1 MQYQFMK
8 NFRDKNLCESDRK
21 MNKLMG
27 FLELKEMK
35 LPSVPWKQYTG
46 EEKFEDKY
54 LWTVRS
60 AVYRGN
66 DLNLPRS
73 VGESSKISKKFADQ
87 LLKEM
92 NDNGIVIYYPYF
104 IANKSGTLE
113 VRRDKVIIEA
123 VKKDLWN
130 LVTYSD
136 REVTIITDTEDNKSI
151 IGNADFMSDKELNNL
166 NKHIP
171 EIRKLFRNDLLQ
183 GKSAL
188 LEWSFAQSCNSNK
201 EPIGEEYLVFYEART
216 V

>member
-1 MQYQFMK
+1 MK
-8 NFRDKNLCESDRK
+8 NFQGKNLCESDKK

-46 EEKFEDKY
+46 EEKFEDRY

-87 LLKEM
+87 LLKEI
-92 NDNGIVIYYPYF
+92 NNNGIVIYYPYF

-113 VRRDKVIIEA
+113 VRSNKIIIEA

-136 REVTIITDTEDNKSI
+136 RDVTIIIDADDSKSI
-151 IGNADFMSDKELNNL
+151 IGNESFMSNKELDSL
-166 NKHIP
+166 SKHIP

-188 LEWSFAQSCNSNK
+188 LEWSFAQSCDSNK

>member
-1 MQYQFMK
+1 
-8 NFRDKNLCESDRK
+8 
-21 MNKLMG
+21 MG
-27 FLELKEMK
+27 FLELKEMR

-46 EEKFEDKY
+46 NEKFEDRY

-73 VGESSKISKKFADQ
+73 IGESSKISKKFADQ

-92 NDNGIVIYYPYF
+92 SNNGIVIYYPYF

-113 VRRDKVIIEA
+113 VRSDKVIIEA
-123 VKKDLWN
+123 VKDDLWN
-130 LVTYSD
+130 LVSYSD
-136 REVTIITDTEDNKSI
+136 REVTIITDTENNRSI
-151 IGNADFMSDKELNNL
+151 IGNANFINNEELENL
-166 NKHIP
+166 NKYIP
-171 EIRKLFRNDLLQ
+171 EIRKLFRTDLLQ

-188 LEWSFAQSCNSNK
+188 LEWSFAQSCNASK

>member
-1 MQYQFMK
+1 MQYLFMK
-8 NFRDKNLCESDRK
+8 NFQGKNLCESDKK

-46 EEKFEDKY
+46 EEKFEDRY

-87 LLKEM
+87 LLKDI
-92 NDNGIVIYYPYF
+92 NNNGIVIYYPYF

-113 VRRDKVIIEA
+113 VRSNKIIIDA

-136 REVTIITDTEDNKSI
+136 RDVTIIIDADDSKSI
-151 IGNADFMSDKELNNL
+151 IGNESFMSNKELDSL
-166 NKHIP
+166 SKHIP

-188 LEWSFAQSCNSNK
+188 LEWSFAQSCDTNK
-201 EPIGEEYLVFYEART
+201 EPLGEEYLVFYEART

>member
-1 MQYQFMK
+1 
-8 NFRDKNLCESDRK
+8 

-27 FLELKEMK
+27 FLELREMK

-46 EEKFEDKY
+46 EEEFEDKY

-73 VGESSKISKKFADQ
+73 VGKCSKTSQKFADQ
-87 LLKEM
+87 LLKKM
-92 NDNGIVIYYPYF
+92 KDNGIVIYYPYF
-104 IANKSGTLE
+104 IAKKSGTLE
-113 VRRDKVIIEA
+113 VKSDKVIVEA
-123 VKKDLWN
+123 VKDDLWN

-136 REVTIITDTEDNKSI
+136 REVTIITDSNGDRVTS
-151 IGNADFMSDKELNNL
+151 GNANFLKKKELDNL
-166 NKHIP
+166 EKYVP
-171 EIRKLFRNDLLQ
+171 EIRKLFREDLLE

-188 LEWSFAQSCNSNK
+188 LEWSFAQSCDFEK
-201 EPIGEEYLVFYEART
+201 EPTGEEYLVFYEART

>member
-1 MQYQFMK
+1 
-8 NFRDKNLCESDRK
+8 
-21 MNKLMG
+21 MG

-46 EEKFEDKY
+46 KENFEDRY

-73 VGESSKISKKFADQ
+73 IGESSKVSKKFADQ

-92 NDNGIVIYYPYF
+92 NNNGIVIYYPYF

-113 VRRDKVIIEA
+113 VRSDKVIIEA
-123 VKKDLWN
+123 VKDDLWN
-130 LVTYSD
+130 LVTYSE
-136 REVTIITDTEDNKSI
+136 REVTIITDIDGNKSI
-151 IGNADFMSDKELNNL
+151 IGNANFISNVELDSL
-166 NKHIP
+166 SKHIP

-183 GKSAL
+183 GKAAL
-188 LEWSFAQSCNSNK
+188 LEWSFAQSCNASK
-201 EPIGEEYLVFYEART
+201 EPIGEKYLVFYEART

>member
-1 MQYQFMK
+1 
-8 NFRDKNLCESDRK
+8 
-21 MNKLMG
+21 MG

-46 EEKFEDKY
+46 KENFEDRY

-73 VGESSKISKKFADQ
+73 IGESSKVSKKFADQ

-92 NDNGIVIYYPYF
+92 NNNGIVIYYPYF

-113 VRRDKVIIEA
+113 VRSDKVIIEA
-123 VKKDLWN
+123 VKDELWN
-130 LVTYSD
+130 LVTYSE
-136 REVTIITDTEDNKSI
+136 REVTIITDIDGNKSI
-151 IGNADFMSDKELNNL
+151 IGNANFISNEELDSL
-166 NKHIP
+166 SKHIP

-183 GKSAL
+183 GKAAL
-188 LEWSFAQSCNSNK
+188 LEWSFAQSCNASK
-201 EPIGEEYLVFYEART
+201 EPIGEKYLVFYEARK

>member
-1 MQYQFMK
+1 MQYLFMK
-8 NFRDKNLCESDRK
+8 NFQDKNLCESDGK

-46 EEKFEDKY
+46 EEEFEDRY

-60 AVYRGN
+60 AVYRGD

-73 VGESSKISKKFADQ
+73 VGESSEVSKKFANQ

-92 NDNGIVIYYPYF
+92 NNNGIVIYYPYF

-113 VRRDKVIIEA
+113 VRSDKIIIEA
-123 VKKDLWN
+123 VKDDLWN

-136 REVTIITDTEDNKSI
+136 REVTIIVDADNKKTV
-151 IGNADFMSDKELNNL
+151 IGNVNFMSNEELDSL

-188 LEWSFAQSCNSNK
+188 LEWSFAQSCK
-201 EPIGEEYLVFYEART
+201 CYCCCEK
-216 V
+216 

>member
-1 MQYQFMK
+1 MQYLFMK
-8 NFRDKNLCESDRK
+8 NFQGKNLCESDKK

-46 EEKFEDKY
+46 EEKFEDRY

-87 LLKEM
+87 LLKEI
-92 NDNGIVIYYPYF
+92 NNNGIVIYYPYF

-113 VRRDKVIIEA
+113 VRSNKIIIEA

-136 REVTIITDTEDNKSI
+136 RDVTIIIDADDSKSI
-151 IGNADFMSDKELNNL
+151 IGNESFMSNKELDSL
-166 NKHIP
+166 SKHIP

-188 LEWSFAQSCNSNK
+188 LEWSFAQSCDSNK

>member
-1 MQYQFMK
+1 MK
-8 NFRDKNLCESDRK
+8 NFQGKNLCESDKK

-46 EEKFEDKY
+46 EEKFEDRY

-73 VGESSKISKKFADQ
+73 VGESSKVSKKFADR

-92 NDNGIVIYYPYF
+92 SGNGIVIYYPYF

-113 VRRDKVIIEA
+113 VRNDKVIIEA
-123 VKKDLWN
+123 VKDDLWN

-136 REVTIITDTEDNKSI
+136 REVTIIIDKDNNKSI
-151 IGNADFMSDKELNNL
+151 IGNTSFINNEEFDNL

-171 EIRKLFRNDLLQ
+171 EIRKLFRDDLLQ

-188 LEWSFAQSCNSNK
+188 LEWSFAQSCDANK

-216 V
+216 I

>member
-1 MQYQFMK
+1 
-8 NFRDKNLCESDRK
+8 

-46 EEKFEDKY
+46 KENFEDRY

-73 VGESSKISKKFADQ
+73 IGESSKVSKKFADQ

-92 NDNGIVIYYPYF
+92 NNNGIVIYYPYF

-113 VRRDKVIIEA
+113 VRSDKVIIEA
-123 VKKDLWN
+123 VKDDLWN
-130 LVTYSD
+130 LVTYSE
-136 REVTIITDTEDNKSI
+136 REVTIITDIDGNKSI
-151 IGNADFMSDKELNNL
+151 IGNANFISNEELDSL
-166 NKHIP
+166 SKHIP

-183 GKSAL
+183 GKATL
-188 LEWSFAQSCNSNK
+188 LEWSFAQSCNASK
-201 EPIGEEYLVFYEART
+201 EPIGEKYLVFYEART

>member
-1 MQYQFMK
+1 MQYLFMK
-8 NFRDKNLCESDRK
+8 NFQDKNLCESDGK

-46 EEKFEDKY
+46 EEEFEDRY

-60 AVYRGN
+60 AVYRGD

-73 VGESSKISKKFADQ
+73 VGESSEVSKKYANQ

-92 NDNGIVIYYPYF
+92 NNNGIVIYYPYF

-113 VRRDKVIIEA
+113 VRSDKIIIEA
-123 VKKDLWN
+123 VKDDLWN

-136 REVTIITDTEDNKSI
+136 REVTIIVDADNKKTV
-151 IGNADFMSDKELNNL
+151 IGNVNFMSNEELDSL

-188 LEWSFAQSCNSNK
+188 LEWSFAQSCNANK
-201 EPIGEEYLVFYEART
+201 EPIGGEYLVFYEART

>member
-1 MQYQFMK
+1 
-8 NFRDKNLCESDRK
+8 
-21 MNKLMG
+21 MG
-27 FLELKEMK
+27 FLELKEMR

-46 EEKFEDKY
+46 NEKFEDRY

-73 VGESSKISKKFADQ
+73 IGESSKISKKFADQ

-92 NDNGIVIYYPYF
+92 SNNGIVIYYPYF

-113 VRRDKVIIEA
+113 VRSDKVIIEA
-123 VKKDLWN
+123 VKDDLWN
-130 LVTYSD
+130 LVSYSD
-136 REVTIITDTEDNKSI
+136 REVTIITDAENNRSI
-151 IGNADFMSDKELNNL
+151 IGNANFINNEELENL

-171 EIRKLFRNDLLQ
+171 EIRKLFRTDLLQ

-188 LEWSFAQSCNSNK
+188 LEWSFAQSCNASK

>member
-1 MQYQFMK
+1 
-8 NFRDKNLCESDRK
+8 

-46 EEKFEDKY
+46 EEKFEDRY

-73 VGESSKISKKFADQ
+73 VGESSKVSKKFADR

-92 NDNGIVIYYPYF
+92 SGNGIVIYYPYF

-113 VRRDKVIIEA
+113 VRNDKVIIEA
-123 VKKDLWN
+123 VKDDLWN

-136 REVTIITDTEDNKSI
+136 REVTIIIDKDNNKSI
-151 IGNADFMSDKELNNL
+151 IGNTSFINNEEFDNL

-171 EIRKLFRNDLLQ
+171 EIRKLFRDDLLQ

-188 LEWSFAQSCNSNK
+188 LEWSFAQSCDANK

-216 V
+216 I

>member
-1 MQYQFMK
+1 
-8 NFRDKNLCESDRK
+8 

-46 EEKFEDKY
+46 EEKFEDRY

-73 VGESSKISKKFADQ
+73 VGESSKVSKQFADR

-92 NDNGIVIYYPYF
+92 NGNGIVIYYPYF

-113 VRRDKVIIEA
+113 VRNDKVIIEA
-123 VKKDLWN
+123 VKDDLWN

-136 REVTIITDTEDNKSI
+136 REVTIIIDKDNNKSI
-151 IGNADFMSDKELNNL
+151 IGNTSFINNEEFDNL

-171 EIRKLFRNDLLQ
+171 EIRKLFRDDLLQ

-188 LEWSFAQSCNSNK
+188 LEWSFAQSCDANK

-216 V
+216 I

>member
-1 MQYQFMK
+1 MQYLFMK
-8 NFRDKNLCESDRK
+8 NFQDKNLCESDGK

-46 EEKFEDKY
+46 EEEFEDRY

-60 AVYRGN
+60 AVYRGD

-73 VGESSKISKKFADQ
+73 VGESSEVSKKFANQ

-92 NDNGIVIYYPYF
+92 NNNGIVIYYPYF

-113 VRRDKVIIEA
+113 VRSDKIIIEA
-123 VKKDLWN
+123 VKDDLWN

-136 REVTIITDTEDNKSI
+136 REVTIIVDADNKKTV
-151 IGNADFMSDKELNNL
+151 IGNVNFMSNEELDSL

-171 EIRKLFRNDLLQ
+171 EIRKL
-183 GKSAL
+183 
-188 LEWSFAQSCNSNK
+188 
-201 EPIGEEYLVFYEART
+201 
-216 V
+216 

>member
-1 MQYQFMK
+1 
-8 NFRDKNLCESDRK
+8 

-46 EEKFEDKY
+46 KENFEDKY

-73 VGESSKISKKFADQ
+73 IGESSKVSKKFADQ

-92 NDNGIVIYYPYF
+92 NNNGIVIYYPYF

-113 VRRDKVIIEA
+113 VRSDKVIIEA
-123 VKKDLWN
+123 VKDDLWN
-130 LVTYSD
+130 LVTYSE
-136 REVTIITDTEDNKSI
+136 REVTIITDIDGNKSI
-151 IGNADFMSDKELNNL
+151 IGNANFISNEELDSL
-166 NKHIP
+166 SKHIP

-183 GKSAL
+183 GKAAL
-188 LEWSFAQSCNSNK
+188 LEWSFAQSCNASK
-201 EPIGEEYLVFYEART
+201 EPIGEKYLVFYEART